1 LPDETRKPVKG
12 LSIEAEFLQEESMKG
27 FGLMCLMALFT
38 VVLVLGG
45 CSKKEEAA
53 PADPNAPVELLV
65 WCWDPNFNVF
75 AMREAEKIY
84 RRDHPDVTLDVQEIT
99 EIEQKLLTTLSAN
112 DTSTLPDIILMQDN
126 SIQKFVTN
134 FPKAFLPVNGKVDI
148 SKFAQFKLNVGNVNG
163 QNYGVPFENAATAF
177 FLRRDFVEQ
186 AGLRVS
192 DFNDITWDRM
202 IELGKIVKQKTGI
215 PLFSYVAGGG
225 DIILILLHSTGIWTF
240 DGEGKPYIKDNPV
253 VREIIR
259 IYKDLMANGILLEV
273 PDWNSYIATMN
284 KGLSVGTIQGC
295 WIIGSITPA
304 TDQSGNWAMVNTPR
318 LGNIPTG
325 TNYASQG
332 GSGWMVMAH
341 TRKADT
347 AFDFLDKTFAGSVEL
362 YQTILAPSGAIATWL
377 PAVEAAG
384 YAEPQPFFGGQKIY
398 EDLMIFAGKVPQVKF
413 GLYNY
418 EACDAIQRAL
428 IAVYQGGN
436 IDAALATAQQEVEF
450 LMNQ

>member
-1 LPDETRKPVKG
+1 
-12 LSIEAEFLQEESMKG
+12 MKR
-27 FGLMCLMALFT
+27 FGLMCVTVLLAAALF
-38 VVLVLGG
+38 LGG
-45 CSKKEEAA
+45 CSKKEEPVQAA

-84 RRDHPDVTLDVQEIT
+84 KRDHPNVSLDVQDIT
-99 EIEQKLLTTLSAN
+99 EIEQKLLTALSAN

-134 FPKAFLPVNGKVDI
+134 FPNAFLPVNGKVDI
-148 SKFAQFKLNVGNVNG
+148 SRFAQFKLDVGNVNG
-163 QNYGVPFENAATAF
+163 QNYGVPFDNGATAF

-186 AGLRVS
+186 AGLQVS

-202 IELGKIVKQKTGI
+202 IELGKIVKQKTGL
-215 PLFSYVAGGG
+215 PLFSFVAGGG
-225 DIILILLHSTGIWTF
+225 DIVQLQLHGAGTWVF
-240 DGEGKPYIKDNPV
+240 DDAGKPYIKNNPV
-253 VREIIR
+253 VREIITT
-259 IYKDLMANGILLEV
+259 YKTLMDSGILLEV

-284 KGLSVGTIQGC
+284 KGTVIGTIQGC

-318 LGNIPTG
+318 FATIPTA

-341 TRKADT
+341 TKKADT
-347 AFDFLDKTFAGSVEL
+347 AFDLLDKTFAGSVEF
-362 YQTILAPSGAIATWL
+362 YQTILPPSGAISTWL
-377 PAVEAAG
+377 PAAEAPV
-384 YAEPQPFFGGQKIY
+384 YAESQSFFGGQKIY
-398 EDLMIFAGKVPQVKF
+398 EDLMTYASKVPKVKF

-418 EACDAIQRAL
+418 EARDAIQRAML
-428 IAVYQGGN
+428 AVYQGGN
-436 IDAALATAQQEVEF
+436 IDSSLDTAQQEVEF

>member
-1 LPDETRKPVKG
+1 
-12 LSIEAEFLQEESMKG
+12 MKRP
-27 FGLMCLMALFT
+27 GLMCLIVLFAM
-38 VVLVLGG
+38 VLVFGG
-45 CSKKEEAA
+45 CSKKQEAA
-53 PADPNAPVELLV
+53 APEDPNAPVQLLV

-84 RRDHPDVTLDVQEIT
+84 RRDNPNVSLDVQDIT
-99 EIEQKLLTTLSAN
+99 EIEQKLLTALSAN

-134 FPKAFLPVNGKVDI
+134 FPRAFLPVNGKVDI

-163 QNYGVPFENAATAF
+163 QNYGVPFDNGATAF

-186 AGLRVS
+186 AGLQVS

-202 IELGKIVKQKTGI
+202 IELGKIVKQKTGL
-215 PLFSYVAGGG
+215 PMFSFVAGGG
-225 DIILILLHSTGIWTF
+225 DIVQLQLHSAGIWTF
-240 DGEGKPYIKDNPV
+240 DDEGKPYIKDNPV

-259 IYKDLMANGILLEV
+259 IYKDLLDSGILLEV
-273 PDWNSYIATMN
+273 PDWNSYIATLN
-284 KGLSVGTIQGC
+284 NGLAVGTIQGC

-318 LGNIPTG
+318 IDNIPTG

-341 TRKADT
+341 TRKADA
-347 AFDFLDKTFAGSVEL
+347 AFDFLDKTFAGSMEL
-362 YQTILAPSGAIATWL
+362 YQIILPPSGAISTWL
-377 PAVEAAG
+377 PAAEASV
-384 YAEPQPFFGGQKIY
+384 YAEPQPFWGGQPIY
-398 EDLMIFAGKVPQVKF
+398 EQLMDYASKVPQVKF

-418 EACDAIQRAL
+418 EARDAIQRAML
-428 IAVYQGGN
+428 DVYQGGN
-436 IDAALATAQQEVEF
+436 IDSALVTAQQEVEF
-450 LMNQ
+450 LMDQ

>member
-1 LPDETRKPVKG
+1 MKQEIRLAVY
-12 LSIEAEFLQEESMKG
+12 LSVGFLEEESMKRL
-27 FGLMCLMALFT
+27 GLMCLIVLLAA
-38 VVLVLGG
+38 VLVLGG
-45 CSKKEEAA
+45 CSKKQETAA
-53 PADPNAPVELLV
+53 PADPNAPVQLLV

-84 RRDHPDVTLDVQEIT
+84 RRDNPNVSLDVQDIT
-99 EIEQKLLTTLSAN
+99 EIEQKLLTALSAN

-134 FPKAFLPVNGKVDI
+134 FPNAFLPVNGKVDI
-148 SKFAQFKLNVGNVNG
+148 SRFAQFKLDVGNVDG
-163 QNYGVPFENAATAF
+163 RNYGVPFDNGATAF
-177 FLRRDFVEQ
+177 FLRRDLVEQ
-186 AGLRVS
+186 AGLQVS

-202 IELGKIVKQKTGI
+202 IELGKIVKQKIGL
-215 PLFSYVAGGG
+215 PLFSFVAGGG
-225 DIILILLHSTGIWTF
+225 DIVQLQLHSAGIWTF
-240 DGEGKPYIKDNPV
+240 DDEGKPYIRDNPV

-259 IYKDLMANGILLEV
+259 LYKDLLDSGILLEV

-284 KGLSVGTIQGC
+284 NSLAVGTIQGC

-304 TDQSGNWAMVNTPR
+304 ADQSGKWAMVNTPR

-341 TRKADT
+341 TKKADR
-347 AFDFLDKTFAGSVEL
+347 AFDLLDKTFAGSLEL
-362 YQTILAPSGAIATWL
+362 YQTILPPSGAISTWL
-377 PAVEAAG
+377 PAAEAAV

-398 EDLMIFAGKVPQVKF
+398 EELMDYASKVPKVKF

-418 EACDAIQRAL
+418 EARDAIQRAML
-428 IAVYQGGN
+428 DVYQGGN
-436 IDAALATAQQEVEF
+436 IDAALVTAQQEVEF